1 MMPIKSATASH
12 QLGVRETRDLIAE
25 LMRVWNAHDVDRA
38 LEFYAP
44 DYEGID
50 VADAAPQ
57 HGPGGLRRTMERY
70 LQAFPDLHF
79 TEETT
84 VIQGDHVAL
93 FWTVQ
98 GTHQGPVMNIP
109 PTGRSIQIRGVTLL
123 TMAAG
128 KVTRALY
135 IWDVAGLL
143 RGIGLLP
150 EL

>member
-1 MMPIKSATASH
+1 MDVKSPTVNRQPGVQETAH
-12 QLGVRETRDLIAE
+12 LITE
-25 LMRVWNAHDVDRA
+25 LLDVWNMHDVDQA
-38 LEFYAP
+38 VTFYAP

-50 VADAAPQ
+50 VAEAVPQ
-57 HGPGGLRRTMERY
+57 RGPDGLRRTMERY
-70 LQAFPDLHF
+70 LQAFPDLRF

-84 VIQGDHVAL
+84 VIQGDRVAL

-98 GTHQGPVMNIP
+98 GTHQGALMNIP
-109 PTGRSIQIRGVTLL
+109 PTGRSIQVRGVSLL
-123 TMAAG
+123 TVLDG
-128 KVTRALY
+128 KVARALY

>member
-1 MMPIKSATASH
+1 MPVKSATASH
-12 QLGVRETRDLIAE
+12 QLGVRETGDLITE
-25 LMRVWNAHDVDRA
+25 LMSVWNAHNVDRA
-38 LEFYAP
+38 VQFYAP

-50 VADAAPQ
+50 VAEAVPQ
-57 HGPGGLRRTMERY
+57 RGPDGLRRTMERY
-70 LQAFPDLHF
+70 LQAFPDLRF

-98 GTHQGPVMNIP
+98 GTHKGALMNIP
-109 PTGRSIQIRGVTLL
+109 PTGRSIQVRGVSLL
-123 TMAAG
+123 TMLHG
-128 KVTRALY
+128 KVARALY